1 MKLFYLPVFAPAQKK
16 TPNQHWLTAARSIG
30 FCTADK
36 ISFLQDVA
44 DIKMLELPGR
54 FHIEF

>member
-1 MKLFYLPVFAPAQKK
+1 MKLFYLPVLPPAQKN
-16 TPNQHWLTAARSIG
+16 PNQHLLMAARSIG

-36 ISFLQDVA
+36 IIFLRDVA
-44 DIKMLELPGR
+44 DIKTLEFPDR